1 MSKIVLSFIFYEKEK
16 KRQKCFKIA
25 EECFFFKKKNK
36 KIKPRQVIV
45 YTFLCFWA
53 SDDTKRDKL

>member
-25 EECFFFKKKNK
+25 EECFFFKKKK
-36 KIKPRQVIV
+36 
-45 YTFLCFWA
+45 
-53 SDDTKRDKL
+53 